1 MVNGFVM
8 NFIPEPET
16 EVIFLSSLLVKGD
29 AS

>member
-16 EVIFLSSLLVKGD
+16 EVIFLVFFIGKG
-29 AS
+29 

>member
-16 EVIFLSSLLVKGD
+16 EVIFLVFFIG
-29 AS
+29 